1 MKPIIL
7 ALALVLGPAASSA
20 GSVAATP
27 VRAEIDALLSKL
39 QASDCQF
46 NRNGA
51 WHSGAEAKEHLQ
63 RKFDYLERR
72 GAIDSAE
79 KFIELAASRSSTTG
93 KVYLLSA
100 AARRRW
106 KAGAGCASNLPHFAA
121 ARVQLTV
128 KTVCAPVVAEIIR

>member
-7 ALALVLGPAASSA
+7 ALALVLCPAASSA

-39 QASDCQF
+39 QASGCQF

-93 KVYLLSA
+93 KVY
-100 AARRRW
+100 
-106 KAGAGCASNLPHFAA
+106 F
-121 ARVQLTV
+121 V
-128 KTVCAPVVAEIIR
+128 KCGGEAPVESGRWLRKQLAAIRSSAGTTNR